1 MSAPLPGWDAQRQ
14 MINYPRPRIDD
25 MQKIDPGA
33 RRGAV
38 LILLYPKKGKDY
50 LVLTL
55 RNTYEGIHSGQVSLP
70 GGKMEA
76 KDRDLVA
83 AALRESQEEVG
94 VDPSKVQILG
104 PLSPIY
110 IPPSRFLVYPFVGH
124 TDQAP
129 NFHADPVE
137 VAEIIETPLEV
148 LLHQRYRKEK
158 SLFVRTEQ
166 AEIPVKYF
174 DVAGHVVWGATA
186 MILSEFAEI
195 IKKSK
200 GAI

>member
-1 MSAPLPGWDAQRQ
+1 MLAPLPGWDAQRQ
-14 MINYPRPRIDD
+14 MINYSRPRIDD
-25 MQKIDPGA
+25 VEKIDPQA

-38 LILLYPKKGKDY
+38 LLLLYPKEGKDY

-70 GGKMEA
+70 GGKMEET
-76 KDRDLVA
+76 DRDLVS
-83 AALRESQEEVG
+83 AALRESHEEVG
-94 VDPSKVQILG
+94 VDPKKVQILG
-104 PLSPIY
+104 SLSPIY

-124 TDQAP
+124 TEHAP

-148 LLHQRYRKEK
+148 LLNRRYRKEK
-158 SLFVRTEQ
+158 PLFVRTEQ

-174 DVAGHVVWGATA
+174 DIAGHVVWGATA

-195 IKKSK
+195 LKRNN
-200 GAI
+200 GAT

>member
-14 MINYPRPRIDD
+14 MINYSRPRIGDVE
-25 MQKIDPGA
+25 KIDPKA

-38 LILLYPKKGKDY
+38 LLLLYPKEGKDY

-70 GGKMEA
+70 GGKMEET
-76 KDRDLVA
+76 DRDPVS
-83 AALRESQEEVG
+83 AALRETHEEVG
-94 VDPSKVQILG
+94 VDPKKVQILG
-104 PLSPIY
+104 SLSPIY

-124 TDQAP
+124 TDHAP
-129 NFHADPVE
+129 DFHADPVE

-148 LLHQRYRKEK
+148 LLNRRYRKEK
-158 SLFVRTEQ
+158 PLFVRTEQ

-174 DVAGHVVWGATA
+174 DIAGHVVWGATA

-195 IKKSK
+195 LKRSN
-200 GAI
+200 GTT